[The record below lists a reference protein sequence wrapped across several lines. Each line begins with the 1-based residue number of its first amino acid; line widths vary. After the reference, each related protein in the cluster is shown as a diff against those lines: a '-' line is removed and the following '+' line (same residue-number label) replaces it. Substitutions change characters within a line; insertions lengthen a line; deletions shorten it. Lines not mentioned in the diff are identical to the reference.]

1 MYRRFFLINLFS
13 FLVLS
18 FSLNLYAQSSEAKSI
33 DNLIAQNKLGDAL
46 KTIEVGLS
54 KNPKSVELL
63 ARKSRVTA
71 LKADGV
77 DSEEEKIKLYEEAEK
92 IASQAVTANANEA
105 EGYLRRAAAKGKLGL
120 YKGILESRS
129 LVLDVRK
136 DAKKAI
142 ELAPSD
148 SYNKALASYILGRV
162 HIKLAK
168 KPRVMRIP
176 LGLGWASKKKG
187 RKFLKESIAMAPQS
201 IPFHLDYA
209 KLLIEDDNK
218 SEAKTILQ
226 KIANF
231 PVFDPPDIGH
241 KETAKKLLSEL

>member
-1 MYRRFFLINLFS
+1 MHRRFFLITLFS

-18 FSLNLYAQSSEAKSI
+18 FSQNLYAQSAEAKAI
-33 DNLIAQNKLGDAL
+33 DGLIAQNKLAEAL
-46 KTIEVGLS
+46 KSIEAGLA
-54 KNPKSVELL
+54 KNAKSVELL

-77 DSEEEKIKLYEEAEK
+77 NSEEEKVKLYEEAEK
-92 IASQAVTANANEA
+92 IASQAVAANPNEA

-136 DAKKAI
+136 DANKAI
-142 ELAPSD
+142 ELAPAG

-162 HIKLAK
+162 HLKLAE
-168 KPRVMRIP
+168 KPKVMRIP
-176 LGLGWASKKKG
+176 LGLGWASKNKG
-187 RKFLKESIAMAPQS
+187 AELLKQAITMAPQS

-209 KLLIEDDNK
+209 KWLIASDK
-218 SEAKTILQ
+218 KGEAKAVLN
-226 KIANF
+226 KIGTF
-231 PVFDPPDIGH
+231 PIFDPPDIGH
-241 KETAKKLLSEL
+241 KATAKKLLSEL